1 MDHHSDT
8 RSTDRQDSE
17 FSITAQN
24 LSKRFNREWI
34 FRDLNR
40 QFANPHWYAIT
51 GPNGSGKSTLLQVL
65 WGQLPPSAGLVVYKR
80 GSAVLSHDELIRH
93 ISIAAPY
100 MELIGELTL
109 MEHLR
114 FHFRMKKPRNK
125 MSLSDLVDILYL
137 NEATDKYINNFS
149 SGMKQRLKL
158 GLAMYSESDV
168 VFLDEPGTNL
178 DNQAFDWYSR
188 EIQKLRGKCLMV
200 IASNNPREYP
210 GDTEIIDLV
219 NLKKSPD

>member
-1 MDHHSDT
+1 MNHHSDT
-8 RSTDRQDSE
+8 RPSVDGE
-17 FSITAQN
+17 FSITAEN

-34 FRDLNR
+34 FKDFNR
-40 QFANPHWYAIT
+40 RFASPHWYALT

-65 WGQLPPSAGLVVYKR
+65 WGQLPPSSGVVVHKQ
-80 GSAVLSHDELIRH
+80 GSAVLSQDDLTRH

-100 MELIGELTL
+100 MDLIGELTL

-114 FHFRMKKPRNK
+114 FHFQMKKIRNK
-125 MSLSDLVDILYL
+125 MSLADLVDVLYL
-137 NEATDKYINNFS
+137 NEATEKYIHNFS

-158 GLAMYSESDV
+158 GLAMYTESNL

-178 DNQAFDWYSR
+178 DNQAFDWYCR
-188 EIQKLRGKCLMV
+188 EIQKLRGKCLMI

-210 GDTEIIDLV
+210 GETEIIDLV
-219 NLKKSPD
+219 RLKKNAV